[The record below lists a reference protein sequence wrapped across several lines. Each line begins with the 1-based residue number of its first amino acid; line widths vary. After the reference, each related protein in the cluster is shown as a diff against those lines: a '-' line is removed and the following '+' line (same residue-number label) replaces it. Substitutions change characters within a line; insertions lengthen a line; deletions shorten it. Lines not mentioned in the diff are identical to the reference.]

1 MDDDQDDVVPLSRTA
16 TACSAIEK
24 LRDLMR
30 DPAVTGSPRHPTPP
44 PPADTSA
51 VPVDGG
57 EEGAGSHKSGGK
69 SSALSTPQS
78 SLAPRSRN
86 DPSSP

>member
-30 DPAVTGSPRHPTPP
+30 DPAVTESPQH
-44 PPADTSA
+44 
-51 VPVDGG
+51 
-57 EEGAGSHKSGGK
+57 
-69 SSALSTPQS
+69 
-78 SLAPRSRN
+78 PRSRN

>member
-1 MDDDQDDVVPLSRTA
+1 MHKVLWCYFDCIVCCHNCRSFYVRRMDDDQDDVVPLSRTA

-30 DPAVTGSPRHPTPP
+30 DPAVTGSPQH
-44 PPADTSA
+44 
-51 VPVDGG
+51 
-57 EEGAGSHKSGGK
+57 
-69 SSALSTPQS
+69 
-78 SLAPRSRN
+78 PRSRN